1 MEAGDANVVGG
12 ARGGYNRWPWRGG
25 PAPPTCG
32 PAQDRPAVSSRLY
45 VGCHRPGWSLEER
58 LTCHL
63 LVSVIA
69 NAWLCNCLWS
79 KRSRQEGRLS
89 PAPYLC
95 LHRIEQLLEKDVL
108 RCRLSR
114 VELCSFRKKKK
125 YTEVLITPGP
135 QNVALFGNTVGSL
148 HV

>member
-1 MEAGDANVVGG
+1 MQILWEGPEAEAADGPGGVG
-12 ARGGYNRWPWRGG
+12 
-25 PAPPTCG
+25 PPTRR
-32 PAQDRPAVSSRLY
+32 PAQHQPAMSSRLGA
-45 VGCHRPGWSLEER
+45 GCHPAWVVFRGR

-95 LHRIEQLLEKDVL
+95 LHGIEQLLEKDVL
-108 RCRLSR
+108 RCRLSW
-114 VELCSFRKKKK
+114 VELCSFRKKK
-125 YTEVLITPGP
+125 I
-135 QNVALFGNTVGSL
+135 
-148 HV
+148 H

>member
-1 MEAGDANVVGG
+1 MQMLWEGPEVDTTDGPGG
-12 ARGGYNRWPWRGG
+12 EG
-25 PAPPTCG
+25 PPTCG
-32 PAQDRPAVSSRLY
+32 PAQDRRQCHHGSVWAVT
-45 VGCHRPGWSLEER
+45 RPGRSSEER

-108 RCRLSR
+108 RCRLSW
-114 VELCSFRKKKK
+114 VELCSSRKKK
-125 YTEVLITPGP
+125 YTEVLITPRL
-135 QNVALFGNTVGSL
+135 QNVTLFGNTVGSL